1 LNWCFYGGKCT
12 KLFLI
17 AVYFASIL
25 KNKSGKTKELILRIS
40 ALLLIL
46 QGYALRALQMT
57 FGDFAWCWKFEQT
70 ILIFF
75 KSH

>member
-1 LNWCFYGGKCT
+1 MRLCAFIFPPD
-12 KLFLI
+12 LF
-17 AVYFASIL
+17 
-25 KNKSGKTKELILRIS
+25 
-40 ALLLIL
+40 IL
-46 QGYALRALQMT
+46 QGYALRTLQMT

>member
-1 LNWCFYGGKCT
+1 LVFYGGKCT
-12 KLFLI
+12 KLFLNE
-17 AVYFASIL
+17 VYFASIL

-46 QGYALRALQMT
+46 QGYALRTLQMT